1 MIQNNHDAVDEQV
14 GISIFKILLQVTRPK
29 TVVLGN
35 IPILSL
41 QGSYEDPWFLHFK
54 H

>member
-29 TVVLGN
+29 TGSGKHTWDRY
-35 IPILSL
+35 IP
-41 QGSYEDPWFLHFK
+41 
-54 H
+54 